1 MRICTLGSSGDR
13 VSQLTIELLPVWLGI
28 ARMGSKPGRTSKN
41 LKLFRIFG
49 VCSGFFAFI
58 GSELADYTI
67 FWLVSRRFDEERLLL
82 FTDYILAVILQM

>member
-1 MRICTLGSSGDR
+1 M
-13 VSQLTIELLPVWLGI
+13 SQFKTELLPVWFGT

-41 LKLFRIFG
+41 LKLFQIFG

-58 GSELADYTI
+58 GLELADYTI
-67 FWLVSRRFDEERLLL
+67 FWLVSRRFDEKWLLF